1 MSPVTVIGHRH
12 PDLDSVAA
20 AISYAALKKNLG
32 ETGYSAAVAGEMN
45 RESRYVLDKLNIPH
59 PPVVSNVRARVE
71 DLLDPGSG
79 VTVLPSATLRE
90 VAHLVQYHD
99 QKTLPVT
106 DASQRLLGLVTIGDV
121 AATFMERLGGTV
133 EAGEAKALID
143 SVMETRVSSIMKT
156 GNLLMFERQDAVE
169 EARSTMLKSRFRNYP
184 VIDED
189 NRLLGMISRY
199 HLLRMK
205 RKQLVLVDHNEK
217 SQAVEG
223 IEEAEIL
230 EVIDHHRVGDIQS
243 VNPIYF
249 RNEPVG
255 ATSTLIALMF
265 RERGQIPAATI
276 ASLMLAGI
284 VSDTMIFRSPTTT
297 SRDREMANWLSG
309 LSGLDMEK
317 WGREIFKVA
326 SPSTGVE
333 PARLIADDLKEY
345 TFGETRF
352 AVAQIETADLPV
364 LLEQTAAFR
373 QAMDELAAQQGYE
386 LLFLMITDIFV
397 GGSQLLVAGG
407 KQAAGAAMFGA
418 PDSAEIF
425 LNGIM
430 SRKKQV
436 IPSIFQALARQE
448 MGF

>member
-1 MSPVTVIGHRH
+1 MSIVIVIGHRN

-20 AISYAALKKNLG
+20 AIAYATLKRALG
-32 ETGYSAAVAGEMN
+32 ETHFEAAVAGELN
-45 RESRYVLDKLNIPH
+45 RESRYVLDKLGIGC
-59 PPVVSNVRARVE
+59 PPIISDVRARVE
-71 DLLDPGSG
+71 DLLDPGAG

-90 VAHLVQYHD
+90 VAHLVKYHD

-121 AATFMERLGGTV
+121 ASTFMERLGGPV
-133 EAGEAKALID
+133 EPAQAKALID
-143 SVMETRVSSIMKT
+143 SVMDTRVSSIMKT
-156 GNLLMFERQDAVE
+156 EGLVMFERQDAVD
-169 EARSTMLKSRFRNYP
+169 EARGTMLKSRYRNYP

-189 NRLLGMISRY
+189 NRLLGIISRY

-217 SQAVEG
+217 SQAVDG
-223 IEEAEIL
+223 IEEADIL

-255 ATSTLIALMF
+255 ATSTLISIMF
-265 RERGQIPAATI
+265 REKGQTPTVPIS
-276 ASLMLAGI
+276 SLMLAGI
-284 VSDTMIFRSPTTT
+284 MSDTMIFRSPTTT
-297 SRDREMANWLSG
+297 SRDREMANWLAG

-317 WGREIFKVA
+317 WGREIFSVA

-333 PARLIADDLKEY
+333 PARLITHDLKEY
-345 TFGETRF
+345 TFGKTSF

-364 LLEQTAAFR
+364 LLEQTTALR
-373 QAMDELAAQQGYE
+373 QAMDDLAAQRGYE
-386 LLFLMITDIFV
+386 LFFLMLTDIFM
-397 GGSQLLVAGG
+397 GGSQLLVAGE
-407 KQAAGAAMFGA
+407 KKAAGAAMFGA
-418 PDSAEIF
+418 TENTEIF

-436 IPSIFQALARQE
+436 IPAIFQALARQE